1 MAPKHI
7 LMLAADGVQDQ
18 EFSEPLRALKE
29 DGHQVDVAAPDK
41 GSITAKNGDTFQA
54 PFSLTEVLAKGLKDY
69 ALLLLPGGKGP
80 EVLMHKKPAL
90 EIVEAFQAAGKPI
103 AAICHG
109 TLLLARGADIQ
120 HRSIAS
126 PAGLS
131 EEIRGGGG
139 IWKDQSV
146 VVDENF
152 ITSRGP
158 DDIPDFLREIKK
170 ALA

>member
-1 MAPKHI
+1 MARKHI

-18 EFSEPLRALKE
+18 EFSEPLRTLEE

-41 GSITAKNGDTFQA
+41 GTITAKSGATFQA
-54 PFSLTEVLAKGLKDY
+54 PFSLAEILERGLKGYD
-69 ALLLLPGGKGP
+69 LLLLPGGKGP
-80 EVLMHKKPAL
+80 EVLMHKNSAL

-146 VVDENF
+146 VVDKNF

-158 DDIPDFLREIKK
+158 DDIPDFLREIQK
-170 ALA
+170 ALS